1 MVKLID
7 FFRLIRFKN
16 LLIIALS
23 QYLVRYALIIPM
35 TDSRSLSD
43 LQFFYLVLSTLFIAA
58 AGYIIND
65 YFDTQVDRLN
75 ERKVI
80 IDNTIKRR
88 EAILLHFVLSGIGVF
103 LGFYLGWRVGITN
116 LGFINLFSSTALWFY
131 STNMKKAYL
140 SGNIIISLL
149 AALTLFIVP
158 MYDIIPNPEVNGEKA
173 FYLICFYSI
182 FAFITTF
189 IREIIKD
196 FEDQFGDSKMGYN
209 TFAIV
214 SAKSAKITV
223 KTISALLI
231 ASIGWIS
238 YLQITYDEPYAAI
251 YVLLSIELP
260 LVYFFI
266 KLRTANDKKTY
277 HQLSQL
283 IKLIMLTGT
292 LSILVFT
299 LLF

>member
-16 LLIIALS
+16 LIIIALS

-35 TDSRSLSD
+35 TDSISLSD
-43 LQFFYLVLSTLFIAA
+43 LQFFYLVFSTICIAA

-80 IDNTIKRR
+80 IGNTIKRR
-88 EAILLHFVLSGIGVF
+88 EAILMHFILSGIGVF
-103 LGFYLGWRVGITN
+103 LGFYLGWKVGITN

-149 AALTLFIVP
+149 AGLALFIVP
-158 MYDIIPNPEVNGEKA
+158 MYDIIPNPEINGKNA
-173 FYLICFYSI
+173 FYLICFYSM

-196 FEDQFGDSKMGYN
+196 FEDQFGDSKMGYS

-214 SAKSAKITV
+214 SSKTAKITV
-223 KTISALLI
+223 QVISILLI
-231 ASIGWIS
+231 TSIGWIS
-238 YLQITYDEPYAAI
+238 YLQIIYDEIYASI
-251 YVLLSIELP
+251 YVLLTIELP
-260 LVYFFI
+260 LIYFFF
-266 KLRTANDKKTY
+266 KLRNANNKKTY

>member
-1 MVKLID
+1 MVKLVD

-88 EAILLHFVLSGIGVF
+88 EAILLHFVFSGIGVF

-158 MYDIIPNPEVNGEKA
+158 MYDIIPNPTVNGESA

-182 FAFITTF
+182 FAFVTTF
-189 IREIIKD
+189 IREIVKD
-196 FEDQFGDSKMGYN
+196 FEDQFGDSKMGYS

-223 KTISALLI
+223 QTISILLI
-231 ASIGWIS
+231 SSIGWIC
-238 YLQITYDEPYAAI
+238 YLQITYDELYAAI

-266 KLRTANDKKTY
+266 KLRTAGDKKTY

-299 LLF
+299 ILF

>member
-16 LLIIALS
+16 LLIITLS

-35 TDSRSLSD
+35 TESRSLTD
-43 LQFFYLVLSTLFIAA
+43 LQFFFLVLSTVCIAA

-75 ERKVI
+75 QRKVI

-88 EAILLHFVLSGIGVF
+88 EAILWHFILSGIGVS
-103 LGFYLGWRVGITN
+103 LGFYLGWKVGIPN

-140 SGNIIISLL
+140 SGNLIISLL

-158 MYDIIPNPEVNGEKA
+158 MYDIIPNPEVNGELA

-182 FAFITTF
+182 FAFVTTF

-214 SAKSAKITV
+214 SGKTAKITIQ
-223 KTISALLI
+223 TISILLI
-231 ASIGWIS
+231 LSIGYIIS
-238 YLQITYDEPYAAI
+238 LQLRYDELYAPL
-251 YVLLSIELP
+251 YVLLTIELP
-260 LVYFFI
+260 LIYFFI
-266 KLRTANDKKTY
+266 KLKKANDKKTY

>member
-158 MYDIIPNPEVNGEKA
+158 MYDIIPNPAVNGESA

-182 FAFITTF
+182 FAFVTTF
-189 IREIIKD
+189 IREIVKD

-209 TFAIV
+209 TFAII
-214 SAKSAKITV
+214 SAKTAKITV
-223 KTISALLI
+223 QIISVLLI
-231 ASIGWIS
+231 TIIGWIS
-238 YLQITYDEPYAAI
+238 YLQITYDELYAAI

-266 KLRTANDKKTY
+266 KLRTASDKKTY
-277 HQLSQL
+277 HKLSQL

>member
-158 MYDIIPNPEVNGEKA
+158 MYDIIPNPAVNGESA

-182 FAFITTF
+182 FAFVTTF
-189 IREIIKD
+189 IREIVKD

-214 SAKSAKITV
+214 SAKTAKITV
-223 KTISALLI
+223 QIISVLLI
-231 ASIGWIS
+231 TIIGWIS
-238 YLQITYDEPYAAI
+238 YLQITYDELYAAI

-266 KLRTANDKKTY
+266 KLRTASDKKTY

>member
-1 MVKLID
+1 MVKLVD

-23 QYLVRYALIIPM
+23 QYLVRYALILPM

-43 LQFFYLVLSTLFIAA
+43 LQFFYLVLSTICIAA

-75 ERKVI
+75 QRKII

-88 EAILLHFVLSGIGVF
+88 EAILMHFVLSGIGVF

-158 MYDIIPNPEVNGEKA
+158 MYDIIPNPEVNGQSA

-189 IREIIKD
+189 VREIIKD

-214 SAKSAKITV
+214 SAKTAKFTV
-223 KTISALLI
+223 QTISILLI
-231 ASIGWIS
+231 LSIAVIS
-238 YLQITYDEPYAAI
+238 YFQITYDGLYAAI
-251 YVLLSIELP
+251 YVWLSIELP
-260 LVYFFI
+260 LIYFFL
-266 KLRTANDKKTY
+266 KLRNANDKKTY

>member
-1 MVKLID
+1 MVKLVD
-7 FFRLIRFKN
+7 FFSLIRFKN

-103 LGFYLGWRVGITN
+103 LGFYLGWRVGIAN

-158 MYDIIPNPEVNGEKA
+158 MYEIIPNPEVNGQSA

-182 FAFITTF
+182 FAFVTTF

-214 SAKSAKITV
+214 SAKTAKITV
-223 KTISALLI
+223 QTISLLLI
-231 ASIGWIS
+231 LSIAVIS
-238 YLQITYDEPYAAI
+238 YFQIQYDGLYAAI
-251 YVLLSIELP
+251 YVWLSIELP
-260 LVYFFI
+260 LIYFFI
-266 KLRTANDKKTY
+266 KLRNANDKKTY

>member
-158 MYDIIPNPEVNGEKA
+158 MYDIIPNPAVNGESA

-182 FAFITTF
+182 FAFVTTF
-189 IREIIKD
+189 IREIVKD

-214 SAKSAKITV
+214 SAKTAKITV
-223 KTISALLI
+223 QIISVLLI
-231 ASIGWIS
+231 TIIGWIS
-238 YLQITYDEPYAAI
+238 YLQITYDELYAAI

-266 KLRTANDKKTY
+266 KLRTASDKKTY
-277 HQLSQL
+277 NQLSQL

>member
-158 MYDIIPNPEVNGEKA
+158 MYDIIPNPAVNGESA

-182 FAFITTF
+182 FAFVTTF
-189 IREIIKD
+189 IREIVKD

-214 SAKSAKITV
+214 SAKTAKITV
-223 KTISALLI
+223 QTISVLLI
-231 ASIGWIS
+231 TIIGWIS
-238 YLQITYDEPYAAI
+238 YLQITYNELYAAI

-266 KLRTANDKKTY
+266 KLRTAGDKKTY

>member
-1 MVKLID
+1 M
-7 FFRLIRFKN
+7 
-16 LLIIALS
+16 
-23 QYLVRYALIIPM
+23 
-35 TDSRSLSD
+35 
-43 LQFFYLVLSTLFIAA
+43 
-58 AGYIIND
+58 
-65 YFDTQVDRLN
+65 
-75 ERKVI
+75 
-80 IDNTIKRR
+80 
-88 EAILLHFVLSGIGVF
+88 LHFVLSGIGVF

-158 MYDIIPNPEVNGEKA
+158 MYDIIPNPAVNGESA

-182 FAFITTF
+182 FAFVTTF
-189 IREIIKD
+189 IREIVKD

-214 SAKSAKITV
+214 SAKTAKITV
-223 KTISALLI
+223 QIISVLLI
-231 ASIGWIS
+231 TIIGWIS
-238 YLQITYDEPYAAI
+238 YLQITYDELYAAI

-266 KLRTANDKKTY
+266 KLRTASDKKTY

>member
-1 MVKLID
+1 MVKLVD
-7 FFRLIRFKN
+7 FFSLIRFKN

-103 LGFYLGWRVGITN
+103 LGFYLGWRVGIAN

-131 STNMKKAYL
+131 STNMKKGYL

-158 MYDIIPNPEVNGEKA
+158 MYEIIPNPEVNGQSA

-182 FAFITTF
+182 FAFVTTF

-214 SAKSAKITV
+214 SAKTAKITV
-223 KTISALLI
+223 QTISILLI
-231 ASIGWIS
+231 LSIAVIS
-238 YLQITYDEPYAAI
+238 YFQIQYDGLYAAI
-251 YVLLSIELP
+251 YVWLSIELP
-260 LVYFFI
+260 LIYFFI
-266 KLRTANDKKTY
+266 KLRNANDKKTY

>member
-1 MVKLID
+1 
-7 FFRLIRFKN
+7 
-16 LLIIALS
+16 
-23 QYLVRYALIIPM
+23 M

-158 MYDIIPNPEVNGEKA
+158 MYDIIPNPAVNGESA

-182 FAFITTF
+182 FAFVTTF
-189 IREIIKD
+189 IREIVKD
-196 FEDQFGDSKMGYN
+196 FEDQFGDSKMGYS

-223 KTISALLI
+223 QTISILLI
-231 ASIGWIS
+231 SSIGWIC
-238 YLQITYDEPYAAI
+238 YLQITYDELYAAI

-266 KLRTANDKKTY
+266 KLRTAGDKKTY

>member
-1 MVKLID
+1 MVKLVD

-158 MYDIIPNPEVNGEKA
+158 MYDIIPNPEVNGESA

-223 KTISALLI
+223 QTISILLI
-231 ASIGWIS
+231 SSIGWIS
-238 YLQITYDEPYAAI
+238 YLQITYDELYAAI

-260 LVYFFI
+260 LIYFFI

>member
-23 QYLVRYALIIPM
+23 QLLVRYALIIPM

-65 YFDTQVDRLN
+65 YFDTRVDRLN

-88 EAILLHFVLSGIGVF
+88 EAILLHFVFSGIGVF

-158 MYDIIPNPEVNGEKA
+158 MYDIIPNPTVNGESA

-182 FAFITTF
+182 FAFVTTF
-189 IREIIKD
+189 IREIVKD

-214 SAKSAKITV
+214 SANTAKITV
-223 KTISALLI
+223 QIISVLLVMI
-231 ASIGWIS
+231 IGWIS
-238 YLQITYDEPYAAI
+238 YLQIIYDELYAAI

-260 LVYFFI
+260 LIYFFV
-266 KLRTANDKKTY
+266 KLRTADDKKTY
-277 HQLSQL
+277 HQLSQI